1 MPVTALLTGIFA
13 LMMVA
18 LSAPVSLRR
27 RELQVA
33 YGDGGDRVLGRRIR
47 AHGNFIEYAPLM
59 LIALAMIEITEAPP
73 WIIWSFAVAFLLSRA
88 LHALGTLVPS
98 ARPVLTRGA
107 GMLLQHLAFV
117 AGGIWLLTHWK
128 P

>member
-27 RELQVA
+27 WKVQVA
-33 YGDGGDRVLGRRIR
+33 YGDGGDRMLGRLIR
-47 AHGNFIEYAPLM
+47 AHGNFAEYAPLM
-59 LIALAMIEITEAPP
+59 LIVLAMVEIADAPP
-73 WIIWSFAVAFLLSRA
+73 AFVWPLAAVFLASRT
-88 LHALGTLVPS
+88 LHALGALVFRSNPW
-98 ARPVLTRGA
+98 TRAA
-107 GMLLQHLAFV
+107 GMLLLHGGFL
-117 AGGIWLLTHWK
+117 AGGLYLLLYWR